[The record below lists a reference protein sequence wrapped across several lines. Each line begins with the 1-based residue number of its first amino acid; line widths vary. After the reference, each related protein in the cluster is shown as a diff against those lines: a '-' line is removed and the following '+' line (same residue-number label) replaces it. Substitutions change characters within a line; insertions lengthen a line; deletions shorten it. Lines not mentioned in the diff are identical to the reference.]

1 LRALVIVKCKSEPIW
16 SIAKGT
22 CVLMSDNNSNP
33 IGSVFKGLEKLIN
46 VVSDMAH
53 TGENIKEFSGSIPG
67 IDNNKVHSAYNLSFK
82 VGLTDKLN
90 TSSADKYTRTKIEPN
105 VDIFHE
111 ENEIRVII
119 LVNSIDE
126 KDIIIQP
133 NENIIIF
140 QAQNPSVNYYKEIT
154 IPSDAQTSNLS
165 WRYKNG
171 VITINIPKGVQDAV

>member
-1 LRALVIVKCKSEPIW
+1 
-16 SIAKGT
+16 
-22 CVLMSDNNSNP
+22 MSDNNSNP

-90 TSSADKYTRTKIEPN
+90 SSSVNKYIRTRIEPN
-105 VDIFHE
+105 VDILDE
-111 ENEIRVII
+111 EDELKVII
-119 LVNSIDE
+119 LINSIDE
-126 KDIIIQP
+126 KDITIQP
-133 NENIIIF
+133 KENVIVF
-140 QAQNPSVNYYKEIT
+140 EAQNPSVNYYKEIT
-154 IPSDAQTSNLS
+154 IPSNAQTSNLS

-171 VITINIPKGVQDAV
+171 VITINIPKGVQNDV